1 MCVVF
6 KANRGS
12 RVCAGVESVSS
23 PLGCDDIFTA
33 SLHVHGVPPGM
44 YRRAGVSAY
53 PVPHDALIFCIS
65 ILIASRNYD
74 KNNICTLTPL
84 RVTRGPAP
92 GGVAV

>member
-44 YRRAGVSAY
+44 YRRAGA
-53 PVPHDALIFCIS
+53 
-65 ILIASRNYD
+65 
-74 KNNICTLTPL
+74 TPFH
-84 RVTRGPAP
+84 TMH
-92 GGVAV
+92 